1 MNKLLVL
8 VPQFKKALAALVAAI
23 VSAGGIAVL
32 FPGLS
37 GSLAATITGAVS
49 LLAVVLAPKN
59 KVEAPGLAPDQPTN
73 PGS

>member
-1 MNKLLVL
+1 MKYLQYLA
-8 VPQFKKALAALVAAI
+8 QFKKGLAALVAAI

-59 KVEAPGLAPDQPTN
+59 EVKAPGLAPDQPTN